1 MIGDKFELKGQGQ
14 IMKCL
19 LLYITGDIIED
30 LKCVFM
36 CIFVLYKTS
45 SSSFKNICDV
55 SVKNRSGEMRPES
68 RRSTL

>member
-19 LLYITGDIIED
+19 LLYIIGDIIED

-36 CIFVLYKTS
+36 CVFVLYKTS
-45 SSSFKNICDV
+45 SSSLRNIFV
-55 SVKNRSGEMRPES
+55 MSV
-68 RRSTL
+68 